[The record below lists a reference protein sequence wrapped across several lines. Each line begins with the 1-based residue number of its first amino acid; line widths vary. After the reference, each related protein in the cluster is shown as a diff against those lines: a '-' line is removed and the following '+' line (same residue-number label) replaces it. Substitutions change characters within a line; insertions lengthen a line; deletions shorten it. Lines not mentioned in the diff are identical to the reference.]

1 MSEDKVRELASKILH
16 NQLFSDWP
24 LYLFML
30 AIVIVGNLVS
40 NFLSSYGK
48 KRGEALATKA
58 DFAQLLKQV
67 EQTTSVTEEI
77 KSKVN
82 HADWAT
88 REFKVLKHI
97 KLEELIQAIH
107 EAEDW
112 IDAFRNHKLFDESD
126 PGTCLIP
133 KISRLVVLY
142 FPELDDRIRDY
153 KLAYSEMISA
163 ILDTKKKILED
174 INNPAAQHNHRQEY
188 TNQWGVNY
196 ENLIQRRNQVEEKAR
211 RLMDEL
217 ISQG

>member
-1 MSEDKVRELASKILH
+1 MSEDPVRELANKILH
-16 NQLFSDWP
+16 DQLFAEWP

-30 AIVIVGNLVS
+30 AIVIVGNLTS

-48 KRGEALATKA
+48 KRGENLATKD
-58 DFAQLLKQV
+58 DFAQLLEQV
-67 EQTTSVTEEI
+67 KQTTAVAEEV
-77 KSKVN
+77 KLRVN

-88 REFKVLKHI
+88 REFKVLKRI
-97 KLEELIQAIH
+97 KLEELIQTIH

-112 IDAFRNHKLFDESD
+112 IDAFRNHKLFDEPD
-126 PGTCLIP
+126 PGVSLIP

-142 FPELDDRIRDY
+142 FPELDDCIRNY
-153 KLAYSEMISA
+153 EMTYSEMNSA

-174 INNPAAQHNHRQEY
+174 INNIAAQQNHRQEY
-188 TNQWGVNY
+188 MNLWRVNY
-196 ENLIQRRNQVEEKAR
+196 EDLIQKRNQVEETAR